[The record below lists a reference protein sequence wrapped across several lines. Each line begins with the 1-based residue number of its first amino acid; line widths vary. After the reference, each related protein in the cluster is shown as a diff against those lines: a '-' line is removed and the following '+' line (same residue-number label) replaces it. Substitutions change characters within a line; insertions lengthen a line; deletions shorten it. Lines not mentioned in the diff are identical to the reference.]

1 MGRRRWWKRYL
12 RYERE
17 RPRVVEIGFW
27 DWLRW
32 VLEQIFGDRDIGGRR
47 S

>member
-1 MGRRRWWKRYL
+1 MGRYRRRW
-12 RYERE
+12 
-17 RPRVVEIGFW
+17 EIGFW

-32 VLEQIFGDRDIGGRR
+32 VLTKVFGDRDVAGRR